1 MSEGGIK
8 RTASPTRV
16 ISPPPLRRKVE
27 STMNSECPEKVPMS
41 SMLTAFPLP
50 EKAAANFFT
59 PASQKKPEPIKW
71 RILGTS
77 LIIGKFTPENHTQT
91 LPQKD
96 RKVAAFDLVSYF
108 D

>member
-27 STMNSECPEKVPMS
+27 STMNSECPEKDPMRP
-41 SMLTAFPLP
+41 MLTIVPLP

-71 RILGTS
+71 RVLGTS
-77 LIIGKFTPENHTQT
+77 LIVGKFIPENHSQI
-91 LPQKD
+91 LSQKD